1 MRKNNTA
8 IIFGS
13 LFFSCSVMAANG
25 TLAPTVVPMVNGGQA
40 SIAISNTSPNLF
52 TVPGD
57 RIIAVNSLDGAL
69 TNNEQT
75 ASGGV
80 VVATVNKKPF
90 TFILETERGLNL
102 SIQAV
107 PREGAGRTIQL
118 VSDLR
123 GTGEEAGAWETST
136 PYESLLVTIS
146 QAVRGGKLPA
156 GWYQVPVTKETLQAP
171 AGLSSVADA
180 VWTGNHLKMVRFA
193 VENKTL
199 SALNIRESDFWQPG
213 TRAVMFSQ
221 PASQLP
227 QMPASPPGPEGEPQP
242 GNTPVSFPPQ
252 GSVAVPPPTAFYPG
266 NGVTP
271 PPQVTYQSVP
281 VPNRIQRKVF
291 TRNEGKQGPS
301 LPYIPSGSFAKA
313 MLIEGADAN
322 ASVTGNESTV
332 PMQLRITGLVE
343 MPNSKTYDA
352 TGCFVGLEAWGDV
365 SSERAIVR
373 TRNISCLKDGKTIDM
388 PIKGHVSFRGKNGIK
403 GEVVMRNGKILGWAW
418 GAGFVDGIGQGMER
432 ASQPAVGLGATA
444 AYGAG
449 DVLKMG
455 IGGGASKAA
464 QTLSDYYIKRA
475 EQYHPVIPIG
485 AGNEVTVVF
494 QDGFQLKTVEE
505 MALERTQSRA
515 EEDNPESP
523 VPVPPSA
530 ESHLNG
536 FNTDQMLKQLGNLNP
551 QQFMS
556 GSQGGGNDGK

>member
-1 MRKNNTA
+1 MEHGARLSTSRVMAVAFIFMSVLIVLSLSVNVIQGVNNYRLQNEQRTAVTPMAFNAPFAVSQNSADASYLQQMALSFIALRLNVSSETVDASHQALLQYIRPGAQNQMKVILAEEAKRIKNDNVNSAFFQTSVRVWPQYGRVEIRGVLKTWIGDSKPFTDIKHYILILKRENGVTWLDNFGETDDEKNNTA

-221 PASQLP
+221 PASQLLAGAR
-227 QMPASPPGPEGEPQP
+227 MDVYVIRDGEG
-242 GNTPVSFPPQ
+242 N
-252 GSVAVPPPTAFYPG
+252 
-266 NGVTP
+266 
-271 PPQVTYQSVP
+271 
-281 VPNRIQRKVF
+281 
-291 TRNEGKQGPS
+291 
-301 LPYIPSGSFAKA
+301 
-313 MLIEGADAN
+313 
-322 ASVTGNESTV
+322 
-332 PMQLRITGLVE
+332 
-343 MPNSKTYDA
+343 
-352 TGCFVGLEAWGDV
+352 
-365 SSERAIVR
+365 
-373 TRNISCLKDGKTIDM
+373 
-388 PIKGHVSFRGKNGIK
+388 
-403 GEVVMRNGKILGWAW
+403 
-418 GAGFVDGIGQGMER
+418 
-432 ASQPAVGLGATA
+432 
-444 AYGAG
+444 
-449 DVLKMG
+449 
-455 IGGGASKAA
+455 
-464 QTLSDYYIKRA
+464 
-475 EQYHPVIPIG
+475 
-485 AGNEVTVVF
+485 
-494 QDGFQLKTVEE
+494 
-505 MALERTQSRA
+505 
-515 EEDNPESP
+515 
-523 VPVPPSA
+523 
-530 ESHLNG
+530 
-536 FNTDQMLKQLGNLNP
+536 
-551 QQFMS
+551 
-556 GSQGGGNDGK
+556 

>member
-199 SALNIRESDFWQPG
+199 SDRSLMQLVTAFWATLALMYMSFAAGTGKYPVRPGKMKCVRVATADERLKEVLAEDTSLPGKIRECHVYFPDDR
-213 TRAVMFSQ
+213 TIRNN
-221 PASQLP
+221 
-227 QMPASPPGPEGEPQP
+227 GE
-242 GNTPVSFPPQ
+242 
-252 GSVAVPPPTAFYPG
+252 
-266 NGVTP
+266 
-271 PPQVTYQSVP
+271 
-281 VPNRIQRKVF
+281 K
-291 TRNEGKQGPS
+291 
-301 LPYIPSGSFAKA
+301 
-313 MLIEGADAN
+313 
-322 ASVTGNESTV
+322 
-332 PMQLRITGLVE
+332 
-343 MPNSKTYDA
+343 
-352 TGCFVGLEAWGDV
+352 
-365 SSERAIVR
+365 
-373 TRNISCLKDGKTIDM
+373 
-388 PIKGHVSFRGKNGIK
+388 
-403 GEVVMRNGKILGWAW
+403 
-418 GAGFVDGIGQGMER
+418 
-432 ASQPAVGLGATA
+432 
-444 AYGAG
+444 
-449 DVLKMG
+449 
-455 IGGGASKAA
+455 
-464 QTLSDYYIKRA
+464 
-475 EQYHPVIPIG
+475 
-485 AGNEVTVVF
+485 
-494 QDGFQLKTVEE
+494 
-505 MALERTQSRA
+505 
-515 EEDNPESP
+515 
-523 VPVPPSA
+523 
-530 ESHLNG
+530 
-536 FNTDQMLKQLGNLNP
+536 
-551 QQFMS
+551 
-556 GSQGGGNDGK
+556 

>member
-1 MRKNNTA
+1 MEHGARLSTSRVMAIAFIFMSVLIVLSLSVNLIQGVNNYRLQNEQRTAVTPMAFNAPFAVSQNSADASYLQQMALSFIALRLNVSSETVDASHQALLQYIRPGAQNQMKVLLAEEAKRIKNDNVNSAFFQTMFGVWPGYGRVEIGGVLKTWIGDSKPFTNIKHYILILKRENGVTWLDNFGETDDKNNTA

-221 PASQLP
+221 PASQLLAGAR
-227 QMPASPPGPEGEPQP
+227 MDVYVIRDGEG
-242 GNTPVSFPPQ
+242 N
-252 GSVAVPPPTAFYPG
+252 
-266 NGVTP
+266 
-271 PPQVTYQSVP
+271 
-281 VPNRIQRKVF
+281 
-291 TRNEGKQGPS
+291 
-301 LPYIPSGSFAKA
+301 
-313 MLIEGADAN
+313 
-322 ASVTGNESTV
+322 
-332 PMQLRITGLVE
+332 
-343 MPNSKTYDA
+343 
-352 TGCFVGLEAWGDV
+352 
-365 SSERAIVR
+365 
-373 TRNISCLKDGKTIDM
+373 
-388 PIKGHVSFRGKNGIK
+388 
-403 GEVVMRNGKILGWAW
+403 
-418 GAGFVDGIGQGMER
+418 
-432 ASQPAVGLGATA
+432 
-444 AYGAG
+444 
-449 DVLKMG
+449 
-455 IGGGASKAA
+455 
-464 QTLSDYYIKRA
+464 
-475 EQYHPVIPIG
+475 
-485 AGNEVTVVF
+485 
-494 QDGFQLKTVEE
+494 
-505 MALERTQSRA
+505 
-515 EEDNPESP
+515 
-523 VPVPPSA
+523 
-530 ESHLNG
+530 
-536 FNTDQMLKQLGNLNP
+536 
-551 QQFMS
+551 
-556 GSQGGGNDGK
+556 

>member
-221 PASQLP
+221 QRQAIAKLAEHYGIMFFYRGQDPIDGQLA
-227 QMPASPPGPEGEPQP
+227 QVINGFRDTYGLSVI
-242 GNTPVSFPPQ
+242 PVSVDGVINPLLPDSRTDQGQAQRLGVKYFPAMMLVDPKQ
-252 GSVAVPPPTAFYPG
+252 GSIRPLSYGFISQDDLAKQFLNVSEDFK
-266 NGVTP
+266 
-271 PPQVTYQSVP
+271 
-281 VPNRIQRKVF
+281 PNF
-291 TRNEGKQGPS
+291 
-301 LPYIPSGSFAKA
+301 
-313 MLIEGADAN
+313 
-322 ASVTGNESTV
+322 
-332 PMQLRITGLVE
+332 
-343 MPNSKTYDA
+343 
-352 TGCFVGLEAWGDV
+352 
-365 SSERAIVR
+365 
-373 TRNISCLKDGKTIDM
+373 
-388 PIKGHVSFRGKNGIK
+388 
-403 GEVVMRNGKILGWAW
+403 
-418 GAGFVDGIGQGMER
+418 
-432 ASQPAVGLGATA
+432 
-444 AYGAG
+444 
-449 DVLKMG
+449 
-455 IGGGASKAA
+455 
-464 QTLSDYYIKRA
+464 
-475 EQYHPVIPIG
+475 
-485 AGNEVTVVF
+485 
-494 QDGFQLKTVEE
+494 
-505 MALERTQSRA
+505 
-515 EEDNPESP
+515 
-523 VPVPPSA
+523 
-530 ESHLNG
+530 
-536 FNTDQMLKQLGNLNP
+536 
-551 QQFMS
+551 
-556 GSQGGGNDGK
+556 

>member
-1 MRKNNTA
+1 
-8 IIFGS
+8 
-13 LFFSCSVMAANG
+13 
-25 TLAPTVVPMVNGGQA
+25 
-40 SIAISNTSPNLF
+40 
-52 TVPGD
+52 
-57 RIIAVNSLDGAL
+57 
-69 TNNEQT
+69 
-75 ASGGV
+75 
-80 VVATVNKKPF
+80 
-90 TFILETERGLNL
+90 
-102 SIQAV
+102 
-107 PREGAGRTIQL
+107 
-118 VSDLR
+118 
-123 GTGEEAGAWETST
+123 
-136 PYESLLVTIS
+136 
-146 QAVRGGKLPA
+146 
-156 GWYQVPVTKETLQAP
+156 PV
-171 AGLSSVADA
+171 
-180 VWTGNHLKMVRFA
+180 
-193 VENKTL
+193 
-199 SALNIRESDFWQPG
+199 
-213 TRAVMFSQ
+213 
-221 PASQLP
+221 P

-242 GNTPVSFPPQ
+242 GNPPVSFPPQ

>member
-221 PASQLP
+221 LAFADGEVLVTGEMNELEKASFLSTLNK
-227 QMPASPPGPEGEPQP
+227 MAEKKK
-242 GNTPVSFPPQ
+242 NTGKEMFV
-252 GSVAVPPPTAFYPG
+252 
-266 NGVTP
+266 GVTR
-271 PPQVTYQSVP
+271 VLSD
-281 VPNRIQRKVF
+281 NESKVF
-291 TRNEGKQGPS
+291 FEKVKGQYPEMDIKIPFLTVMETLQYKPAESAAKVQCPVLVVIAGQDSVNPPEQGRA
-301 LPYIPSGSFAKA
+301 LYDAVASGTKE
-313 MLIEGADAN
+313 LYEEADACH
-322 ASVTGNESTV
+322 
-332 PMQLRITGLVE
+332 
-343 MPNSKTYDA
+343 YDIYKGA
-352 TGCFVGLEAWGDV
+352 FF
-365 SSERAIVR
+365 ERVA
-373 TRNISCLKDGKTIDM
+373 
-388 PIKGHVSFRGKNGIK
+388 
-403 GEVVMRNGKILGWAW
+403 
-418 GAGFVDGIGQGMER
+418 
-432 ASQPAVGLGATA
+432 AV
-444 AYGAG
+444 
-449 DVLKMG
+449 
-455 IGGGASKAA
+455 
-464 QTLSDYYIKRA
+464 QTQWFK
-475 EQYHPVIPIG
+475 
-485 AGNEVTVVF
+485 
-494 QDGFQLKTVEE
+494 K
-505 MALERTQSRA
+505 
-515 EEDNPESP
+515 
-523 VPVPPSA
+523 
-530 ESHLNG
+530 HL
-536 FNTDQMLKQLGNLNP
+536 
-551 QQFMS
+551 
-556 GSQGGGNDGK
+556 

>member
-75 ASGGV
+75 PPAVWWLPPSTKALYVHSGNRTWSESFHSG
-80 VVATVNKKPF
+80 
-90 TFILETERGLNL
+90 
-102 SIQAV
+102 V

-221 PASQLP
+221 PASQLLAGARMDVYVIRDGRATDG
-227 QMPASPPGPEGEPQP
+227 QYQYHCETQ
-242 GNTPVSFPPQ
+242 
-252 GSVAVPPPTAFYPG
+252 AVP
-266 NGVTP
+266 V
-271 PPQVTYQSVP
+271 
-281 VPNRIQRKVF
+281 
-291 TRNEGKQGPS
+291 
-301 LPYIPSGSFAKA
+301 
-313 MLIEGADAN
+313 
-322 ASVTGNESTV
+322 
-332 PMQLRITGLVE
+332 
-343 MPNSKTYDA
+343 
-352 TGCFVGLEAWGDV
+352 
-365 SSERAIVR
+365 
-373 TRNISCLKDGKTIDM
+373 
-388 PIKGHVSFRGKNGIK
+388 
-403 GEVVMRNGKILGWAW
+403 
-418 GAGFVDGIGQGMER
+418 
-432 ASQPAVGLGATA
+432 
-444 AYGAG
+444 AG
-449 DVLKMG
+449 DCGCRYSLRDWWG
-455 IGGGASKAA
+455 
-464 QTLSDYYIKRA
+464 
-475 EQYHPVIPIG
+475 
-485 AGNEVTVVF
+485 TVSV
-494 QDGFQLKTVEE
+494 
-505 MALERTQSRA
+505 
-515 EEDNPESP
+515 
-523 VPVPPSA
+523 
-530 ESHLNG
+530 
-536 FNTDQMLKQLGNLNP
+536 
-551 QQFMS
+551 
-556 GSQGGGNDGK
+556 